1 MTRLVPIVALL
12 TLAALL
18 APPATSAPPPLYG
31 VTWDGSL
38 GLARIDRE
46 TLRPLP
52 GRRVPVAREPLGWSF
67 APDRSRLALGSVAR
81 GAKLRL
87 IDLRA
92 MRMLGDVTVSRR
104 GSGIATAWA
113 GPRRVLSVVVTPGCC
128 GAGDT
133 IVAGV
138 DAVRRRVLWR
148 RKLGGSLQ
156 AGERFRRGLVLVLGP
171 PGHSIGPSRL
181 VRIGPGGDVRS
192 AQLPDI
198 TSGNEPARRA
208 TESWNPGLAV
218 DRAGG
223 RAFVVQAEAPIA
235 EVDLATMQARSHS
248 LGPGARAADAVAGP
262 TRQALW
268 LGNGL
273 LAVTG
278 LDHPKTP
285 AGLTLIDT
293 RSWSARTI
301 DTHTTD
307 VTLAG
312 GTLLAHSYPSG
323 ARGVTG
329 YTRDGKRRFRVLR
342 EGLIVGVQGLGP
354 RALVGALGGNALID
368 ARTGRPLRRFRIFAM
383 SLLSEDQ
390 PVLY

>member
-18 APPATSAPPPLYG
+18 APPATAAPPPLYG

-38 GLARIDRE
+38 GLSRIDRE

-92 MRMLGDVTVSRR
+92 MRMLGDITVSRR

-133 IVAGV
+133 VVAGV

-148 RKLGGSLQ
+148 RQLGGSLQ

-181 VRIGPGGDVRS
+181 VRIGPRGGVRS
-192 AQLPDI
+192 TMLPDI
-198 TSGNEPARRA
+198 LSGTEPGGRVTR
-208 TESWNPGLAV
+208 SWDPGLAL

-223 RAFVVQAEAPIA
+223 RAFVVQAEAPVA
-235 EVDLATMQARSHS
+235 EVDLATMEAQSHT
-248 LGPGARAADAVAGP
+248 LGPAARAADALAGP
-262 TRQALW
+262 ERHALW
-268 LGNGL
+268 LGGGV

-278 LDHPKTP
+278 LDREDTP
-285 AGLTLIDT
+285 AGLTLVDT
-293 RSWSARTI
+293 RSWSAERI
-301 DTHTTD
+301 DQRTTD
-307 VTLAG
+307 LTLAG
-312 GTLLAHSYPSG
+312 DTLLAYTYP
-323 ARGVTG
+323 ARRGGLTG
-329 YTRDGKRRFRVLR
+329 YALDGSRRFRVFR
-342 EGLIVGVQGLGP
+342 GNAIFGVQGLGP
-354 RALVGALGGNALID
+354 NALVGARNGNTLID

-383 SLLSEDQ
+383 SLLGQDP
-390 PVLY
+390 PVMY